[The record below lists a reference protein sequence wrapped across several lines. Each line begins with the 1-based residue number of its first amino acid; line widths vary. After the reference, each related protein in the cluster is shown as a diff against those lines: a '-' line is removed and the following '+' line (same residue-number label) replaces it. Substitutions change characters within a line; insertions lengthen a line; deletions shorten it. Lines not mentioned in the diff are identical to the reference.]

1 MMVNLLFN
9 LNLLNPVL
17 AAQESEK
24 VNVIGFDFWNILFT
38 IINLVV
44 LYLLM
49 KKFLFKPVMG
59 IMEKRENMIKEQLQR
74 AQDSES
80 SANELKA
87 QWEEKIKTA
96 DDESERIIQ
105 QSREKAKNE
114 YVRIVDDA
122 DKEATKIIVEARKNI
137 ETEKE
142 NTFNSVQSEIADL
155 AMTAARKIVEE
166 SKNAKADNNIYNDFL
181 AKARDVNDPDFN

>member
-49 KKFLFKPVMG
+49 KKFLFKPVME

-74 AQDSES
+74 AQESES

-142 NTFNSVQSEIADL
+142 NTLNSVQSEIADL

-181 AKARDVNDPDFN
+181 AKAGDVNDPDFN